1 MSSDDFAISVNN
13 VSKCFYSYE
22 KPQDRLKQT
31 FVPRLQRMTGRPV
44 TTYGKEFWALRDVN
58 FSVQRGETVGIVG
71 RNGSGKSTLLQIIS
85 GTLTPTTGV
94 VETRGRIAA
103 LLELGSGFNPEFS
116 GRENIYLNAAVL
128 GLSRDEVDQR
138 FDAIASFADIGEFID
153 QPVKAY
159 SSGMAVRLAFA
170 VQAQVDPDILIVDE
184 ALSVGDARF
193 QAKCFERLRQLKD
206 NGTSILLVTH
216 ASEQVVTHCS
226 RAILLDRSRVEMID
240 KSRPVINRYLDILF
254 GKDKRQSL
262 EKQQPEESVVTNEA
276 IAPVDASESL
286 SFSEDRF
293 SMQTGY
299 NPHEYRWGDGAATL
313 LDFHLSAN
321 GRDFPN
327 TIDAGD
333 HISLSLAIKFNHLVV
348 NPIVGFTIKTKEGV
362 TIYGTNSV
370 LLDCNEI
377 NQMGAPGTHAKAR
390 LSFQNKLA
398 SGDYFI
404 SVGIASRQG
413 EEIVPH
419 DRRYDSI
426 HFIVSP
432 TPHHHGLIDLAVSM
446 DFDQVDNNARA

>member
-1 MSSDDFAISVNN
+1 MSSDDFAISVSN
-13 VSKCFYSYE
+13 VSKCFYTYE
-22 KPQDRLKQT
+22 KPQDRLKQA
-31 FVPRLQRMTGRPV
+31 FVPKLQRLIGRPA
-44 TTYGKEFWALRDVN
+44 TTYGKEFWALRDVS
-58 FSVQRGETVGIVG
+58 FTVQKGETVGIVG

-184 ALSVGDARF
+184 ALSVGDAKF

-226 RAILLDRSRVEMID
+226 RAILLEQSRVELID

-254 GKDKRQSL
+254 GRDKREDS
-262 EKQQPEESVVTNEA
+262 KNEQTLNQ
-276 IAPVDASESL
+276 APTLKLATPLVSDGL
-286 SFSEDRF
+286 SFSEDKY
-293 SMQTGY
+293 STKVGY

-313 LDFHLSAN
+313 LDFHLSAG
-321 GRDFPN
+321 GREYPN
-327 TIDAGD
+327 TIDAGEQ
-333 HISLSLAIKFNHLVV
+333 ITLSVAVKFNHLVV
-348 NPIVGFTIKTKEGV
+348 NPILGFTIKTKEGV
-362 TIYGTNSV
+362 TIYGTNSY
-370 LLDCNEI
+370 LLDCEDMS
-377 NQMGAPGTHAKAR
+377 QMGAPGTQTRAR
-390 LSFQNKLA
+390 LSFKNKLA
-398 SGDYFI
+398 CGDYFI
-404 SVGIASRQG
+404 SIGLASRQG
-413 EEIVPH
+413 EEIIPH

-432 TPHHHGLIDLAVSM
+432 TPRHHGLIDLAVSM